1 MKKLLLIVQFF
12 ILLTG
17 HLYAQNNIQLRLHN
31 DSTSVNTVGSV
42 INKGDEFI
50 VTVKANGNGNTNARS
65 LYFDFE
71 FQNTA
76 FELVSINHTGT
87 GGNGGILPAG
97 SSITLDHY
105 LYPGYTWNSNSQNTT
120 ANGNLNYQA
129 AAYTYTAGGPK
140 TILRAYLNWAS
151 PNGMPYSNFDDLLRL
166 RFRLK
171 TTAPGFAWDPIKMNF
186 AAAFNQD
193 GSTGATDMTI
203 PLTSVIY
210 LDPTASKYVNAT
222 IETNANIDNFTLHRV
237 VFLNTTTNVGITA
250 DATST
255 GAINIDQSRLE
266 PNTDYRVMMMVNMDS
281 MLDLYDAAVTVSD
294 YTTAQA
300 EFVSQNLD
308 GTFKNQSIIT
318 GAGYI
323 AADVNRSKVFDGGD
337 LTKLYAHVV
346 GVDDLVT
353 RPSQYTP
360 GTDAYM
366 SVPTFTDSTFNGL
379 TSANWKD
386 ATPYVTFRT
395 GLIGQNKPLKLK
407 FLIPGDINRSHSS
420 QVMIGG
426 SIATNAVPSLKKNLA
441 ASKTMNLLIN
451 SPQNIP
457 SIDVSLKNQTITAS
471 TIEIPVEI
479 NTGTN
484 KLAAVQFEFTYDPAK
499 IKFESISNQLP
510 NTWYT
515 FVDAKEGKI
524 KFGSIDKDVK
534 SPIVGAHTPFK
545 LKFSAVNNP
554 LDLNSYIKVT
564 PNMDAASVTGYQ
576 LGINLNTTTIKL
588 TGYNNF

>member
-12 ILLTG
+12 ALLTG
-17 HLYAQNNIQLRLHN
+17 HSYAQNIQLRLHD
-31 DSTSVNTVGSV
+31 DSTSVNTAGAV

-50 VTVKANGNGNTNARS
+50 VYVKANGNGNTTARS

-76 FELVSINHTGT
+76 FQLMSVNHTGT

-97 SSITLDHY
+97 SSITLDQY
-105 LYPGYTWNSNSQNTT
+105 LYPGYSWAANANNTT
-120 ANGNLNYQA
+120 ANGNLNYQN
-129 AAYTYTAGGPK
+129 AAYAYTPGGPK
-140 TILRAYLNWAS
+140 TILRVYLNWAS
-151 PNGMPYSNFDDLLRL
+151 PDGMPYSNFDTLLKL
-166 RFRLK
+166 QFKLK
-171 TTAPGFAWDPIKMNF
+171 TDAPGYAWDPIKMNF
-186 AAAFNQD
+186 AAAFNAN

-210 LDPTASKYVNAT
+210 LDPTATKYMNISV
-222 IETNANIDNFTLHRV
+222 EPNANIDAFTLHRV
-237 VFLNTTTNVGITA
+237 LIIDPATNQGFIT

-255 GAINIDQSRLE
+255 GAVPIDQTRLQ
-266 PNTDYRVMMMVNMDS
+266 PNTEYRAMLMVNMDS

-300 EFVSQNLD
+300 EYVSQNLD

-318 GAGYI
+318 GAGYL

-346 GVDDLVT
+346 GVTDLQA
-353 RPSQYTP
+353 RPSGWTA
-360 GTDAYM
+360 GTDQYM
-366 SVPTFTDSTFNGL
+366 SVPTFTDSTYNGL
-379 TSANWKD
+379 TAANWKD
-386 ATPYVTFRT
+386 VTNYYVTFRT

-420 QVMIGG
+420 QVMIGN

-441 ASKTMNLLIN
+441 ANRTMNLLIN

-457 SIDVSLKNQTITAS
+457 SISVSLKNQTITAS
-471 TIEIPVEI
+471 TIDIPVEI

-484 KLAAVQFEFTYDPAK
+484 KLAALQFEFVYDPAK
-499 IKFESISNQLP
+499 IKFEQIINDLP

-545 LKFSAVNNP
+545 LRFSAVNNP